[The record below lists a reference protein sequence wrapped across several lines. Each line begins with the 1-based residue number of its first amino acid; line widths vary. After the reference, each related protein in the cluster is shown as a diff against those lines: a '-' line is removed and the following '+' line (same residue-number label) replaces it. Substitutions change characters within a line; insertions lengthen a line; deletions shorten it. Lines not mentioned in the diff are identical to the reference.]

1 MNFQEYFRRDFG
13 FKKDFKFSLM
23 RFGVYCLFA
32 TSSRLISID
41 NGSAICLGLLLIFF
55 GFILIDYYAYK
66 YYKEISKDND

>member
-1 MNFQEYFRRDFG
+1 MNFHEYFRRDFG

-23 RFGVYCLFA
+23 RFGVYCLFS

-55 GFILIDYYAYK
+55 GFILIDYYGYK